1 MAEKG
6 DEMGETVEAFIRL
19 QDRDMLYRYILAVD
33 KLVGAR
39 IWLFDDNYELLAA
52 SNYENVQ
59 ETGENASMKDFLS
72 MVLLRNRCCRKASE
86 NWIRI

>member
-1 MAEKG
+1 
-6 DEMGETVEAFIRL
+6 
-19 QDRDMLYRYILAVD
+19 MLYRYILAVD

-59 ETGENASMKDFLS
+59 ETGENASMKDFLIWCS
-72 MVLLRNRCCRKASE
+72 FATGAAGKRQKTGSGYE
-86 NWIRI
+86 EQ